1 MHNNMMKT
9 CLACMKPVPLQA
21 TRCPS
26 CTSHIDSWT
35 GRPLTQWEIEGKPN
49 PNHDQL
55 TTVSSSLLLFIMAIA
70 AMTYWQ
76 TFWPLGIWL
85 IFMMIKLWQ
94 MA

>member
-1 MHNNMMKT
+1 MKT

-49 PNHDQL
+49 PNQNRHLDDSAAL
-55 TTVSSSLLLFIMAIA
+55 GWVIMLFC
-70 AMTYWQ
+70 AMTAMAYWQ
-76 TFWPLGIWL
+76 TFWPLGLWL
-85 IFMMIKLWQ
+85 TALLIKLVS
-94 MA
+94 MLK

>member
-1 MHNNMMKT
+1 MKT

-49 PNHDQL
+49 PNQDRHLEQA
-55 TTVSSSLLLFIMAIA
+55 TGHAWVIMLFFAIA
-70 AMTYWQ
+70 AMAYWQ

-85 IFMMIKLWQ
+85 MVIMIKFLS
-94 MA
+94 MLK